1 MIKIIYY
8 LIVACLIS
16 QPIWAEDE
24 PEAITEVSVNTG
36 KISQTTL
43 RRYVM
48 AYGVVEPEPASTG
61 KAAASAKIAAPVAGI
76 VQQSYCEE
84 GLAVKKSQLLFELDT
99 RAADSLIAKAQ
110 VAVDFAQKNFLR
122 KQQLNTADNISHKL
136 YDEAEQ
142 LLQTARKDLLTA
154 QTQRELLRINAP
166 LSGMVMACHVKA
178 GEAVG
183 LNAVVAEVIDLHR
196 LDIAI
201 HVPSVEAVALQLKQ
215 PVTIRLGS
223 SPSDTDLH
231 GKLTFISSQVD
242 LLTDTVLVRA
252 ALPTD
257 AKLRAGQFVNIA
269 IVVEERAD
277 CLAVPIDSVVTN
289 ENSTRIAIVEGNN
302 AKQQE
307 VKLGLRDGNLVEIQG
322 EGLQAG
328 MMIVTQGIY
337 GLPLETRV
345 RVVK

>member
-1 MIKIIYY
+1 MKIAYW
-8 LIVACLIS
+8 LIS
-16 QPIWAEDE
+16 VCLMYQTVWAEDD
-24 PEAITEVSVNTG
+24 PKIVTEVSVQTG

-48 AYGVVEPEPASTG
+48 AYGVVEPEPANAG
-61 KAAASAKIAAPVAGI
+61 KAAASAKIAASVAGI

-84 GLAVKKSQLLFELDT
+84 GSTVKKSQLLFELDT
-99 RAADSLIAKAQ
+99 RAADSVIAKAQ

-122 KQQLNTADNISHKL
+122 KQQLNAADNISRKL

-142 LLQTARKDLLTA
+142 LLQSARKDLLTA
-154 QTQRELLRINAP
+154 QTQRELLHINVP

-201 HVPSVEAVALQLKQ
+201 HVPSVEAAALQLKQ
-215 PVTIRLGS
+215 PVMIRLGS

-242 LLTDTVLVRA
+242 PLTDTVLVRA
-252 ALPTD
+252 ALPVDT
-257 AKLRAGQFVNIA
+257 KLRSGQFVNVA

-277 CLAVPIDSVVTN
+277 CLAVPVDSVVTREKTSN
-289 ENSTRIAIVEGNN
+289 IAIVEGDY
-302 AKQQE
+302 AKQHA
-307 VKLGLRDGNLVEIQG
+307 VKLGLRDGNLIEIQG
-322 EGLQAG
+322 EGLREG
-328 MMIVTQGIY
+328 MTIVTQGVY
-337 GLPLETRV
+337 GLPTETRIQ
-345 RVVK
+345 VVK

>member
-1 MIKIIYY
+1 MKIAYW
-8 LIVACLIS
+8 LISACLMYS
-16 QPIWAEDE
+16 TVWAEDE
-24 PEAITEVSVNTG
+24 PDIITEVSVSTG

-48 AYGVVEPEPASTG
+48 AYGVVEPEPASAG

-84 GLAVKKSQLLFELDT
+84 GSTVKKAQLLFELDT
-99 RAADSLIAKAQ
+99 RAVDSLIAKTQ

-122 KQQLNTADNISHKL
+122 KQQLNAADNISHKL

-154 QTQRELLRINAP
+154 QIQRELLHINAP

-183 LNAVVAEVIDLHR
+183 LNAVVAEVIDLLR

-201 HVPSVEAVALQLKQ
+201 HVPSVEAVALQLNQ

-223 SPSDTDLH
+223 LPSDSDLH
-231 GKLTFISSQVD
+231 GKITFISSQVD
-242 LLTDTVLVRA
+242 PLTDTVLVRA
-252 ALPTD
+252 ALPVDT
-257 AKLRAGQFVNIA
+257 KLRSGQFVNVA

-302 AKQQE
+302 AKQQA
-307 VKLGLRDGNLVEIQG
+307 VKLGLRDGNLVEVQG
-322 EGLQAG
+322 EGLQVG
-328 MMIVTQGIY
+328 MTIVTRGIY